1 MNRNTVNAARDAAI
15 RFLDRAN
22 ALLKDKGFDP
32 DYTKRDKLA
41 PYDIFPNVKT
51 AALRRVSMDLT
62 RDLAAMRRPS

>member
-1 MNRNTVNAARDAAI
+1 MNRNTVNDARDAAI

-41 PYDIFPNVKT
+41 PDDISPNVKT
-51 AALRRVSMDLT
+51 AALRRASMDLT